1 MVKRLSTLVVVA
13 LAGGCVDAK
22 GAYDDYA
29 TRVVDGGV
37 DAPPSSACPSP
48 GGAADFSGT
57 FLVGA
62 VGQQGQSADILF
74 LLTVTHR
81 PGEGGVGPSTADF
94 SMQPLKYDTKAPTGA
109 AIVSSNVAV
118 DDCGTFAMP
127 LVGLLPGDA
136 DPVAPGVALEL
147 DTVFSGGVF
156 SMNFLCG
163 SLTGTAN
170 GSIPVAGGF
179 AMERVDTTMP
189 LPASKNSCAA
199 GGF

>member
-37 DAPPSSACPSP
+37 DAPPSSTCPSP

-62 VGQQGQSADILF
+62 VGQVGQSADILF

-81 PGEGGVGPSTADF
+81 PSEGGVGASTADF
-94 SMQPLKYDTKAPTGA
+94 SMQPLTFDTKMPTGA
-109 AIVSSNVAV
+109 AIPSNNVAV
-118 DDCGTFAMP
+118 DDCGNFAMP

-147 DTVFSGGVF
+147 DTLFTGGVF
-156 SMNFLCG
+156 STNFLCG
-163 SLTGTAN
+163 QLSGTAN